1 MEPWNEEFKKELIE
15 ILNAKMPFGK
25 YKDKPLVYL
34 PEHYLTWFRQKGFP
48 KGKLGK
54 QLALLQDLKANGLED
69 FLISMFKQNQKMLR
83 K

>member
-1 MEPWNEEFKKELIE
+1 MDEEFKKELVN

-25 YKDKPLVYL
+25 YKDRPLVYL

-48 KGKLGK
+48 NNKLGK
-54 QLALLQDLKANGLED
+54 QLEALQDMKANGLED
-69 FLISMFKQNQKMLR
+69 FLINLFKQNQKMGR